1 MRQDRTTVISLMV
14 LAALCALLVFLFST
28 GRLG

>member
-1 MRQDRTTVISLMV
+1 MRSDRTTVISLMV
-14 LAALCALLVFLFST
+14 LAAVCALTVFLFST